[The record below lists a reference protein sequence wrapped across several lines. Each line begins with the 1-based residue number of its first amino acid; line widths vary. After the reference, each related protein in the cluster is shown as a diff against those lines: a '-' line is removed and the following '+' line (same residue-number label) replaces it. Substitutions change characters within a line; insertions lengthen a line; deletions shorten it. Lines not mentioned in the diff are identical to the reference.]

1 LKVVYIGAKD
11 ALADAFLERMGK
23 EGEDVYFLSPAC
35 GSNRER
41 NTRKHRFYSVS
52 LKGNQME
59 GVLRSIAPD
68 CIVYAG
74 TQILGEGSCEEAEE
88 DIAFLAKTLRAAAE
102 WSQAKFLL
110 LSSILVYGKKANASL
125 EEDEVFPWGEEG
137 MRYVRKEQLLETY
150 RKRYGME
157 TAVLRTSQ
165 LYSER
170 ASEEGRDFL
179 SRIFMQISNR
189 ERINSGSFS
198 DDMLLPLHVSDFT
211 DAIKRVI
218 DSGKQGIYNAS
229 GSFAISRSRVYQL
242 AAQTQG
248 ASEEISWEKPK
259 ADILA
264 DNGKIKRELEWT
276 DFKELERQLLH
287 REISFEKAKGR
298 KKKRANAK
306 IPTGLRRLIE
316 NLLVFAVFF
325 SIFFVCHSHKLFSQI
340 DWLMIYVILVSL
352 FMGIRQSAFA
362 VILASFGYLSGQNL
376 SILEMTNFYSYAGSV
391 LVIMEFVFLGL
402 IVSYTADML
411 KEELRDVRREQKM
424 TKEEYEELK
433 KINEENVLIKNE
445 YEERLL
451 DSKSGLSRLYQ
462 IVSRLMV
469 LEPDRIFME
478 IMQIVASLLHTDTV
492 AVYRVKENSPYLR
505 LLNALN
511 EASTA
516 EGKSWDI
523 SPYPDI
529 RKAME
534 KGELYQGDIWNE
546 KPAVVLPILYQDM
559 CVVVI
564 LIKSLPY
571 QSQTLYHTNLLKTLS
586 LLLRE
591 SVARAL
597 EYEELARDRLYE
609 KGTDILKPEAFEKNV
624 LLAKEK
630 AEANMADYCVLEL
643 SHEKPE
649 AELCRMLSPKL
660 RETDYFCTDDTGTL
674 YLLLNNTK
682 EQDLD
687 GLKSRFLEDGV
698 KMRISKAFDDAKEA

>member
-1 LKVVYIGAKD
+1 MSYIEGDENMVQQLSD
-11 ALADAFLERMGK
+11 AELEIMKIVWGNPEEVTLFPYIMDGLAARGRPCQKNTLI
-23 EGEDVYFLSPAC
+23 VLLSRLM
-35 GSNRER
+35 N
-41 NTRKHRFYSVS
+41 K
-52 LKGNQME
+52 
-59 GVLRSIAPD
+59 GVLSARKIGRRNEYTALVSEAEYQTAQTKNFLDKIYEGSAKGL
-68 CIVYAG
+68 VSNL
-74 TQILGEGSCEEAEE
+74 ILGDLLAE
-88 DIAFLAKTLRAAAE
+88 
-102 WSQAKFLL
+102 
-110 LSSILVYGKKANASL
+110 
-125 EEDEVFPWGEEG
+125 
-137 MRYVRKEQLLETY
+137 
-150 RKRYGME
+150 
-157 TAVLRTSQ
+157 
-165 LYSER
+165 
-170 ASEEGRDFL
+170 
-179 SRIFMQISNR
+179 
-189 ERINSGSFS
+189 
-198 DDMLLPLHVSDFT
+198 
-211 DAIKRVI
+211 
-218 DSGKQGIYNAS
+218 
-229 GSFAISRSRVYQL
+229 
-242 AAQTQG
+242 
-248 ASEEISWEKPK
+248 
-259 ADILA
+259 
-264 DNGKIKRELEWT
+264 
-276 DFKELERQLLH
+276 
-287 REISFEKAKGR
+287 
-298 KKKRANAK
+298 
-306 IPTGLRRLIE
+306 
-316 NLLVFAVFF
+316 
-325 SIFFVCHSHKLFSQI
+325 
-340 DWLMIYVILVSL
+340 
-352 FMGIRQSAFA
+352 
-362 VILASFGYLSGQNL
+362 
-376 SILEMTNFYSYAGSV
+376 
-391 LVIMEFVFLGL
+391 
-402 IVSYTADML
+402 
-411 KEELRDVRREQKM
+411 
-424 TKEEYEELK
+424 EEYEELK

-559 CVVVI
+559 CVAVI

-609 KGTDILKPEAFEKNV
+609 KGTDILKTEAFEKNV

-660 RETDYFCTDDTGTL
+660 RETDYFGTDDTGAL

-698 KMRISKAFDDAKEA
+698 KMRISRAFDDAKEA